1 MKKKALLIGINYQGT
16 PSALNGC
23 ENDVF
28 NIKNVLTSKMGYS
41 DKNITVMTE
50 KRGIKPTK
58 KNILNQIVKLINSAI
73 KENLDEIWF
82 HYSGHGTN
90 IRDNSGD
97 EKDGRDECLCPVD
110 YMHSGLIRDDL
121 LHECF
126 SHLPEKTRCICI
138 MDCCHSG
145 SILDLRYR
153 YVSGIKSV
161 VENVKSKTKCNI
173 ISISGCRDDQTSA
186 DAWIHK
192 DWCGAMTTAMITVL
206 EAFDYSITCDSL
218 LIYMRKYLSASKYTQ
233 VPQIC
238 TSQKLNNATIFCSKK
253 ENNPFVVL

>member
-16 PSALNGC
+16 PDALNGC

-90 IRDNSGD
+90 IRDNDGD

-145 SILDLRYR
+145 SILLVIFLIINRNIFTN
-153 YVSGIKSV
+153 VIFCKALT
-161 VENVKSKTKCNI
+161 ENIVFQVI
-173 ISISGCRDDQTSA
+173 Y
-186 DAWIHK
+186 
-192 DWCGAMTTAMITVL
+192 TVL
-206 EAFDYSITCDSL
+206 ESDKIRI
-218 LIYMRKYLSASKYTQ
+218 LI
-233 VPQIC
+233 
-238 TSQKLNNATIFCSKK
+238 
-253 ENNPFVVL
+253 